1 METYYRIKQA
11 MDERHLKPATLET
24 QLGIGN
30 GTVSNWE
37 SSDPKLSS
45 MVKIAKFFNRSIDYL
60 AGLTDSP
67 SGQYGFELTPDE
79 VEIISLLRNPIFSDE
94 DRDYVKFNLKLFF
107 EYKYKISIARDEE

>member
-11 MDERHLKPATLET
+11 MNERHLKPSTLET

-37 SSDPKLSS
+37 ESDPKLSS

-67 SGQYGFELTPDE
+67 NGQYGYELTPDE
-79 VEIISLLRNPIFSDE
+79 VEVISLLRSPIFSDE
-94 DRDYVKFNLKLFF
+94 DRDYMRFNLKLFF
-107 EYKYKISIARDEE
+107 DYKSKNSIVKDEE